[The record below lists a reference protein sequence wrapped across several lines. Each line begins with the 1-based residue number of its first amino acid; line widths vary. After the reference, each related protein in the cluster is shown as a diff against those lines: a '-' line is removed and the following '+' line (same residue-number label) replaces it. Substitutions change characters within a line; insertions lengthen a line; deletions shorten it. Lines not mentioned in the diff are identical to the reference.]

1 MAYVHIPYNVNEVQC
16 TGNGITNTV
25 LFVPD
30 PNRQGF
36 PEVPEKHGS
45 LSQDVTH

>member
-1 MAYVHIPYNVNEVQC
+1 MNKMQC
-16 TGNGITNTV
+16 TGNGITNAV
-25 LFVPD
+25 FFVSD

-45 LSQDVTH
+45 LNQKFTH